1 VQFALLLLSVVGC
14 IGLAIV
20 FIVGWRR
27 WLRRSSPQGRLSAL
41 SLAGFTLGSAS
52 VVLAIGSIVYSMAV
66 GGFRYYDPSLL
77 TIYRVGLL
85 LSLVGFVLA
94 FCGVWKRNPLRWHA
108 PALSLGMLL
117 LWFIWASGE

>member
-77 TIYRVGLL
+77 TIYRIGIL
-85 LSLVGFVLA
+85 LSLLGLTMGL
-94 FCGVWKRNPLRWHA
+94 CGVWRSSALRWHA
-108 PALSLGMLL
+108 LILSLGMLI
-117 LWFIWASGE
+117 LWLVWVAGE